1 MVFHNSCMKVF
12 TGTDWRGDS
21 DLFVKDEIFPPF
33 CTFGVE
39 AGRVTQALSILQCG
53 ATAESFLFG
62 RNWLFRR
69 ECSQW
74 NVPQVRIAVLNVDG
88 AGNSYRDLKGQ
99 SESLHWGLFLG
110 VLVDIRLVVNMELH
124 KCDRR
129 CVCVCVRHVIKDGEQ
144 VKKKLSNQIQ
154 L

>member
-1 MVFHNSCMKVF
+1 M
-12 TGTDWRGDS
+12 
-21 DLFVKDEIFPPF
+21 
-33 CTFGVE
+33 
-39 AGRVTQALSILQCG
+39 
-53 ATAESFLFG
+53 
-62 RNWLFRR
+62 
-69 ECSQW
+69 
-74 NVPQVRIAVLNVDG
+74 PQVCIAVLNVDG

-129 CVCVCVRHVIKDGEQ
+129 CVCVCVRHVIKDREQ